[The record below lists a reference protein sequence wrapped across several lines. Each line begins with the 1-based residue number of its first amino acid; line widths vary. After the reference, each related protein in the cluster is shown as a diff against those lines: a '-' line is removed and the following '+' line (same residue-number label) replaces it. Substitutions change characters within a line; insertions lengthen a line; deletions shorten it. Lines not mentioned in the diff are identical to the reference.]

1 MKRRAAHA
9 LLVFFVA
16 MACFGILSRAVS
28 SAGTALVAAEVPST
42 QTFAQ
47 EAVDED
53 GGAGGGTGIDPGPA
67 PDGEAAPGGDVPSG
81 FAAVPDGEAAPDGNA
96 PEASADAVA
105 PAAAREYGSCVAPT
119 AVHREK
125 AQSYVY
131 VVAEQEGFSGTEL
144 VARKVPVSVIAAN
157 ESWAALA
164 EGAVSSQQKI
174 IVRSDRVLADGSK
187 VRLADA

>member
-1 MKRRAAHA
+1 MKRRAATA
-9 LLVFFVA
+9 LFVFFVA

-28 SAGTALVAAEVPST
+28 STGTALVAAEAPST

-47 EAVDED
+47 EAIEADSGTAFD
-53 GGAGGGTGIDPGPA
+53 PGAAAGG
-67 PDGEAAPGGDVPSG
+67 E
-81 FAAVPDGEAAPDGNA
+81 AVPGCATVPEGEA
-96 PEASADAVA
+96 PEASVDADA
-105 PAAAREYGSCVAPT
+105 PAAREYGSCAPLT
-119 AVHREK
+119 AVHREG

-131 VVAEQEGFSGTEL
+131 VVAEQGGFSGVEL
-144 VARKVPVSVIAAN
+144 VARKVPVSVLDTNA
-157 ESWAALA
+157 SWAALA

>member
-1 MKRRAAHA
+1 MKRRAATA
-9 LLVFFVA
+9 LFVFFIA

-28 SAGTALVAAEVPST
+28 STGTALVAAEAPST

-47 EAVDED
+47 EANEAD
-53 GGAGGGTGIDPGPA
+53 GGTAFDPRAAAG
-67 PDGEAAPGGDVPSG
+67 GEAAPGCATVPE
-81 FAAVPDGEAAPDGNA
+81 GEA
-96 PEASADAVA
+96 PEASVDADA
-105 PAAAREYGSCVAPT
+105 PAAREYGSCAPLT
-119 AVHREK
+119 AVHREG

-131 VVAEQEGFSGTEL
+131 VVAEQGGFSGVEL
-144 VARKVPVSVIAAN
+144 VARKVPVSVLDTNA
-157 ESWAALA
+157 SWAALA